1 MKTIIIVAILLFVFL
16 IIRRYLKSRVF
27 FKSMS
32 SFALTEE
39 KFRNYLIK
47 KLMVHRLLHSE
58 TDEEITLRKSLAIQT
73 ELDAEQYIEALFDKL
88 TRNQLMQTP
97 EATIAVISEAY
108 RKEVQNNNK
117 TNEEALLIMDKQRFS
132 RICNKLVAKNKEL
145 NLENYIIETIKKV
158 DSNNVLQGL
167 YKNVLIEQ
175 IQLAIAFMND
185 YKSRQEAF
193 GLGV

>member
-16 IIRRYLKSRVF
+16 IIRRYLKSSVF

-39 KFRNYLIK
+39 KLRNYLIK

-58 TDEEITLRKSLAIQT
+58 SDEEITLRKSLDIQT
-73 ELDAEQYIEALFDKL
+73 ELDAEQYIETSFDKL
-88 TRNQLMQTP
+88 KRNQLLQAP

-117 TNEEALLIMDKQRFS
+117 TNEKALLIMDKQRFS
-132 RICNKLVAKNKEL
+132 RVCNKLVANNKEL
-145 NLENYIIETIKKV
+145 NLENYIIENIKKV
-158 DSNNVLQGL
+158 DSNIVFQSLD
-167 YKNVLIEQ
+167 KNVLIEQ
-175 IQLAIAFMND
+175 IQLAIEFMND